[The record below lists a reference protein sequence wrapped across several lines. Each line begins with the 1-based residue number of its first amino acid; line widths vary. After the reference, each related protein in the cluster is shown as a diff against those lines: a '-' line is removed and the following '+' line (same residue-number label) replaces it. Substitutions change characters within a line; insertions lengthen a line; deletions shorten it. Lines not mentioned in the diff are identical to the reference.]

1 MYRRNAVLCVLPTLL
16 TAAAATTGCG
26 GSARPE
32 ALRPSNY
39 TLQHSDVGN
48 AYKQDEAGRLSSRKA
63 AIALSLPLSTLRG
76 WGFVG
81 GYERTFGLR
90 DLSRAFGALNTV
102 DSSVFAT
109 RTAAGAHSLF
119 VWTIKGYGQQ
129 SPRLGIRPV
138 GAESRCY
145 RAYQGMSTGFLC
157 VLRQG
162 RLISVLECA
171 GLARLGRLALDR
183 STLVHTIEALSATQA
198 KRMASRH

>member
-1 MYRRNAVLCVLPTLL
+1 TDPLARSYKRRPDSAHVTRPSRGNEAASRKHRENARCATLSVYRRNAVLCVLPTLL

-138 GAESRCY
+138 GAESR
-145 RAYQGMSTGFLC
+145 
-157 VLRQG
+157 
-162 RLISVLECA
+162 
-171 GLARLGRLALDR
+171 
-183 STLVHTIEALSATQA
+183 
-198 KRMASRH
+198 